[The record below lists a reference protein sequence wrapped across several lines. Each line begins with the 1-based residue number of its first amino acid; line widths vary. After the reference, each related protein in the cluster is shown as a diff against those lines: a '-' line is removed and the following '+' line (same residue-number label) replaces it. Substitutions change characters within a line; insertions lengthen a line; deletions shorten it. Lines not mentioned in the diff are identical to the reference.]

1 MHKPLKGDFNNI
13 LAAVAAGTGK
23 GKRAAKKAGNGN
35 GKPAGK
41 RQEGKDPRSDWFISR
56 PK

>member
-23 GKRAAKKAGNGN
+23 AKRALTKAHQVEPPVKASEPPKK
-35 GKPAGK
+35 K
-41 RQEGKDPRSDWFISR
+41 
-56 PK
+56 